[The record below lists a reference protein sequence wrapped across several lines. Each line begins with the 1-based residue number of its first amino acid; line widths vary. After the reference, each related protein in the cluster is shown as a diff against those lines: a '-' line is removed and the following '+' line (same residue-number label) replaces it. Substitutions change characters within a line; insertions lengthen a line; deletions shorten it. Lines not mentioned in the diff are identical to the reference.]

1 MGSKYNTWGVEDKMC
16 CWESLREMRES
27 ESQAERVEA
36 ILFVTMQVP
45 SIVTVSRVTLFVNV
59 AFGAWERRWIVL

>member
-1 MGSKYNTWGVEDKMC
+1 
-16 CWESLREMRES
+16 MRES

-59 AFGAWERRWIVL
+59 AFGA